1 MSTLDTYRKQAKQLM
16 RWHRESN
23 PSVGGKVRPLDRF
36 RHPDDARI
44 LAMPLKLTL
53 AQEIV
58 AVEAGFATWAARRHA
73 GARAPAARAAEPR
86 EARIHGVAPILF
98 VRDVAHAAAFYRDR
112 LGFGIDFLPGQP
124 PFYGSV
130 SRGSACLHLRFV
142 DAPNFATLAGTGCSL
157 ILASFEVTGVKP
169 LFAELTGRRA
179 DSDRRACCSPNTRLH
194 HSSITSA
201 VAVPARCGRRC
212 ARAPT
217 PRRPLPSPRP
227 GARRGCSRS

>member
-44 LAMPLKLTL
+44 LAMPLKL

-73 GARAPAARAAEPR
+73 AARAPAARAAEPR

-98 VRDVAHAAAFYRDR
+98 VRDVAHATAFYRDR

-179 DSDRRACCSPNTRLH
+179 DSDRRACCSP
-194 HSSITSA
+194 
-201 VAVPARCGRRC
+201 
-212 ARAPT
+212 
-217 PRRPLPSPRP
+217 
-227 GARRGCSRS
+227 